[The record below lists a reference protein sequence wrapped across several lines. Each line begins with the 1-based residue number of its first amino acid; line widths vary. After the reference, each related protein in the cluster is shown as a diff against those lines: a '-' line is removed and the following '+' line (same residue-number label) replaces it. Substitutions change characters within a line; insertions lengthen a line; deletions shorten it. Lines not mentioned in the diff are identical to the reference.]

1 MPMVFTS
8 IMLFAVV
15 IFFVSIIIGG
25 WLLVAI
31 FRGLARFF
39 VGASNPSVR
48 NDASA
53 RPRRV
58 IECDRPQCRN
68 ENPGH
73 AQFCRKCG
81 ARLKA
86 AQVRRVA

>member
-8 IMLFAVV
+8 IMLLAIVFFFVV
-15 IFFVSIIIGG
+15 IFVGG
-25 WLLVAI
+25 WLMIAI
-31 FRGLARFF
+31 FRGLARFLA
-39 VGASNPSVR
+39 GSPNRSPR
-48 NDASA
+48 NNAIA
-53 RPRRV
+53 RRTVLR
-58 IECDRPQCRN
+58 CNRPQCLT

-86 AQVRRVA
+86 APVRSVA